1 MGSENRSRPVFFM
14 CRSAAAPEA
23 GLPAPGEENGTTDG
37 VHILLVTEGA
47 ARFGINGSDYELCR
61 GCVIVLLPYQAV
73 ALLGKSEDFGY
84 EYLFFDF
91 DFMADFPLALP
102 PEQSERFGKN
112 PCIHFDEAGFEA
124 MNRCYDMLWTYYTAV
139 AHPSRTGI
147 LKAQLF
153 TLICELLYRSA
164 KQSASVRKT
173 RAEVLTDRFFYLLHR
188 NFRTQRTLG
197 FYAGELCITT
207 KYLSKTIRRTTGNT
221 VGFWIEEF
229 TVKEAKRLLRTTQ
242 EPVAEIAD
250 RLHFQNSSFFAKF
263 FRRHTGV
270 SPTAFRRG
278 DAVSGSTARKGVMCD
293 RK

>member
-1 MGSENRSRPVFFM
+1 MNKENKSRIAFFM
-14 CRSAAAPEA
+14 PEATAAPETE
-23 GLPAPGEENGTTDG
+23 LPAYGKDSVTSGG
-37 VHILLVTEGA
+37 VHILLVTAGTGCIA
-47 ARFGINGSDYELCR
+47 INGTEYELCR

-73 ALLGKSEDFGY
+73 ALLGKSEEFGY
-84 EYLFFDF
+84 DYLFFDF
-91 DFMADFPLALP
+91 DFLADFPLALP

-139 AHPSRTGI
+139 DHPSRTGI

>member
-1 MGSENRSRPVFFM
+1 MPACGKEN
-14 CRSAAAPEA
+14 E
-23 GLPAPGEENGTTDG
+23 TTEG
-37 VHILLVTEGA
+37 VHVLLVTEGA
-47 ARFGINGSDYELCR
+47 ARIGINESVYELAR
-61 GCVIVLLPYQAV
+61 GCVMVLLPYQIV
-73 ALLGKSEDFGY
+73 VPKGQTEDFGY
-84 EYLFFDF
+84 EHLFFEF
-91 DFMADFPLALP
+91 DFMADFPLAMP
-102 PEQSERFGKN
+102 PEQSERFGRI
-112 PCIHFDEAGFEA
+112 PCFQIDEAGYDA
-124 MNRCYDMLWTYYTAV
+124 LKHCYDTLRSYYMEE

-164 KQSASVRKT
+164 KQTASVRKT
-173 RAEVLTDRFFYLLHR
+173 RAEVLTDRFFHLLHQ

-197 FYAGELCITT
+197 FYAAALCITT
-207 KYLSKTIRRTTGNT
+207 KHLSKVIRLTTGET

-263 FRRHTGV
+263 FRRHTSV

-278 DAVSGSTARKGVMCD
+278 DAVSGSMARKGVMCD